1 MTGGIIEITIP
12 YELWDNT
19 NPEPVQL
26 PKGTYK
32 ALIENPSKVLYIHI
46 EGTSREYILNT
57 LEAIRVI
64 NNEGDGNYILIE
76 FKAIANEFAINPDD
90 TINFYKASSGET
102 WVLNETLSDLTIDYT
117 TADKSYPYVSNGTRF
132 IYINRSYS
140 TAFGGIDLLTYWR
153 DGSSTNTID
162 AYDSGSWTNEA
173 YRTITFEE
181 AVTDSELLSW
191 LEANGVK
198 QA

>member
-19 NPEPVQL
+19 STKPIQL

-32 ALIENPSKVLYIHI
+32 AFIENASKVLYIHVV
-46 EGTSREYILNT
+46 GTSRENILNS

-64 NNEGDGNYILIE
+64 DNDSDGNYILIE
-76 FKAIANEFAINPDD
+76 FKNIANEFAIEPDD

-102 WVLNETLSDLTIDYT
+102 WLLNEGLHLQATKATINFT
-117 TADKSYPYVSNGTRF
+117 SNNQNFTSIVITDTKLKYNNITVF
-132 IYINRSYS
+132 NQFV
-140 TAFGGIDLLTYWR
+140 A
-153 DGSSTNTID
+153 DGSNWV
-162 AYDSGSWTNEA
+162 SGEA

-181 AVTDSELLSW
+181 AVTDSALLAW

>member
-19 NPEPVQL
+19 STKPIQL

-32 ALIENPSKVLYIHI
+32 ALIENPSKVLYIHVV
-46 EGTSREYILNT
+46 GTSRENILNS

-64 NNEGDGNYILIE
+64 DNDSDGNYILIK
-76 FKAIANEFAINPDD
+76 FKNIANEFAIKPDD

-102 WVLNETLSDLTIDYT
+102 WLLNETLSDLTIDYT
-117 TADKSYPYVSNGTRF
+117 TADKSYPYISNGTRF

-162 AYDSGSWTNEA
+162 VYDSGSWTNEA

>member
-1 MTGGIIEITIP
+1 MGGIIEITIP

-19 NPEPVQL
+19 STDLIQL

-32 ALIENPSKVLYIHI
+32 ALIENPSKVLYIHVI
-46 EGTSREYILNT
+46 GTTREDILNT
-57 LEAIRVI
+57 LQAIRVI
-64 NNEGDGNYILIE
+64 NSESDGTYIFIE
-76 FKAIANEFAINPDD
+76 FKNIANEFLISPDD
-90 TINFYKASSGET
+90 TINFHKASSGET

-117 TADKSYPYVSNGTRF
+117 TADKSYPYISNGTRF

-153 DGSSTNTID
+153 DVSSTNTID
-162 AYDSGSWTNEA
+162 VYDSGTWNNEA

-181 AVTDSELLSW
+181 AVTDSELLAW

>member
-19 NPEPVQL
+19 STKPIQL

-32 ALIENPSKVLYIHI
+32 ALIENPSKVLYIRVV
-46 EGTSREYILNT
+46 GTSRENILNS
-57 LEAIRVI
+57 LEAIRI
-64 NNEGDGNYILIE
+64 IDNDSDGNHIFIE
-76 FKAIANEFAINPDD
+76 FNNIANEFIINPDD

-102 WVLNETLSDLTIDYT
+102 WLLNETLTDLTINYT
-117 TADKSYPYVSNGTRF
+117 TADKSYPYISNGNRF

-140 TAFGGIDLLTYWR
+140 TSFGGIDLLTYWR

-162 AYDSGSWTNEA
+162 VYDSGSWTNEA

-181 AVTDSELLSW
+181 AVTDSELLAW